1 MKDHECQPSRC
12 EYMVDNSKMYML
24 LSAFS
29 DGLICVR
36 TLFDF
41 LACWLSQYGEGRYD
55 VIIVSHRIYLSIHPS
70 IHPSSHPSSYPPID
84 LLFVLFAC
92 QKKRNDNSAALH
104 ASPERLSFHGATYPF
119 PCGILVGSSPAET
132 KTPCSTLD
140 IVSSRFL
147 VILTFHPLP
156 FLDWLRSW
164 G

>member
-1 MKDHECQPSRC
+1 MSASRHAVSTWLTTAKC
-12 EYMVDNSKMYML
+12 NML

-55 VIIVSHRIYLSIHPS
+55 VIIVSHLSIHPS
-70 IHPSSHPSSYPPID
+70 IQPSIQLSTYRSIVRS
-84 LLFVLFAC
+84 FC
-92 QKKRNDNSAALH
+92 MSKKSNDSAALH